1 MSAETDFDLVEQA
14 KAELPYS
21 YTAYETL
28 VRRHSPG
35 IRRIILG
42 MLGSADEADSLVQ
55 DVMLRMMHGLPQ
67 LKDGKLF
74 GSWLR
79 RIAVNTTKS
88 YFSRKNREAKK
99 QDHYLQY
106 QMSQAT
112 PQTGELNE
120 PEFDYY
126 MSLLSIEER
135 ALVSFKVLE
144 DLEFSEIAKI
154 LGLSLSA
161 VKMRYYRAL
170 EKIQSR
176 LT

>member
-1 MSAETDFDLVEQA
+1 
-14 KAELPYS
+14 
-21 YTAYETL
+21 
-28 VRRHSPG
+28 
-35 IRRIILG
+35 
-42 MLGSADEADSLVQ
+42 
-55 DVMLRMMHGLPQ
+55 
-67 LKDGKLF
+67 
-74 GSWLR
+74 
-79 RIAVNTTKS
+79 
-88 YFSRKNREAKK
+88 
-99 QDHYLQY
+99 
-106 QMSQAT
+106 MSQAT